1 MDALHYLLK
10 VNLCWAI
17 FYIAYWALF
26 RKHTFFS
33 GNRLYLVASLLAGMC
48 IPALELRE
56 QVDPLAMRSP
66 LIRVASS
73 TMPSNAAEIDIAN
86 GPLIVACVYLAGV
99 CVMFFLLL
107 KALVGIYII
116 IRSGVAIP
124 MDECRL
130 VLSQRGHARSGSF
143 SFLRWMVVSPEDY
156 AAHFE
161 PIFAHERV
169 HIRQW
174 HSLDILL
181 IELLKVFFWFNP
193 VLWLYKS
200 SLQRIHEFLADAQAP
215 DKDRY
220 AAFMVSYARQ
230 AMHASVTSKFFN
242 KSLLKQRI
250 HMIYKQR
257 TPKWMGWKYVSIFPL
272 LAVTVMLT
280 ATRKYEYSKPEA
292 DTRNINVGGPAA
304 EPLVKSHEAAPVP
317 EAKVRTKW
325 QANARIARAGLP
337 IATGRPTGVGN
348 KSTADSLPELK
359 TLIARLSTAVSNND
373 LKSADSLKKA
383 INPIIW
389 SESARLRKEQ
399 TEVRL
404 RSQGL
409 AASIRSQNPPTVLA
423 RLSSDVKEVSEER
436 FQARWDSF
444 DQIRTQFDEIVS
456 NLRHQMSD
464 ATAEA
469 DKATQE
475 QIIQELIAAGAAA
488 GKENLSY
495 RLHNM
500 FLIVNG
506 VEQPEALHQKLKSRY
521 LKYGWMEWVYNWDGA
536 TGHRFTG
543 VRFNG

>member
-1 MDALHYLLK
+1 MDTLHYVLK

-26 RKHTFFS
+26 RKHTFFT
-33 GNRLYLVASLLAGMC
+33 GNRLYLVASLLAGMW

-56 QVDPLAMRSP
+56 QVDPLTTESP
-66 LIRVASS
+66 LTRVARL
-73 TMPSNAAEIDIAN
+73 TMASNAAEIDAAD
-86 GPLIVACVYLAGV
+86 GPLIVSCMYLAGV

-107 KALVGIYII
+107 KALARIYHI

-124 MDECRL
+124 MEECRL
-130 VLSQRGHARSGSF
+130 VLSQGGHVCSGSF

-156 AAHFE
+156 AENFE

-181 IELLKVFFWFNP
+181 IEVLKVFFWFNP

-200 SLQRIHEFLADAQAP
+200 SLQQIHEFLADAQAP
-215 DKDRY
+215 DRDRY
-220 AAFMVSYARQ
+220 AAFMVSYARR
-230 AMHASVTSKFFN
+230 AMSASVASKFFN

-257 TPKWMGWKYVSIFPL
+257 TPKWMGWKYVSISPL
-272 LAVTVMLT
+272 LVVTAMLM
-280 ATRKYEYSKPEA
+280 ATRKYEYSKAEA
-292 DTRNINVGGPAA
+292 GGRNINAGGAVVEPFISIVGAM
-304 EPLVKSHEAAPVP
+304 
-317 EAKVRTKW
+317 
-325 QANARIARAGLP
+325 ARGYMGCGKLHNYQKTTHLSLSSRLKT
-337 IATGRPTGVGN
+337 TGGVN
-348 KSTADSLPELK
+348 ENTADSLPELNA
-359 TLIARLSTAVSNND
+359 LIARFSTAVSNND
-373 LKSADSLKKA
+373 LKNADSLRKE
-383 INPIIW
+383 INPMIW

-409 AASIRSQNPPTVLA
+409 AASIHAQNSPNVLA
-423 RLSSDVKEVSEER
+423 RLSSDVKRVSEER
-436 FQARWDSF
+436 FQARWDYF
-444 DQIRTQFDEIVS
+444 DKIRTQFDEVVS
-456 NLRHQMSD
+456 DLRHQMND
-464 ATAEA
+464 VAAEG
-469 DKATQE
+469 DKATQD

-488 GKENLSY
+488 NKESLSY

-521 LKYGWMEWVYNWDGA
+521 LKYSWMEWVYNWDGV

-543 VRFNG
+543 VRFSG